1 MLGILVKLL
10 PTVLPLIPSVVRLV
24 EKLIGGGKGDEKK
37 ALAVEILKVLIPVVE
52 KVSGKDLVDD
62 KDFAEAVGDLID
74 GVVGALNAVGAL
86 KKD

>member
-1 MLGILVKLL
+1 M
-10 PTVLPLIPSVVRLV
+10 IPAVVRLV

-52 KVSGKDLVDD
+52 KASGRDLVDD

-74 GVVGALNAVGAL
+74 GVVGALNAIGAL